1 MMVGSIFGAI
11 QGVGQALD
19 FIAADSTQELIKKGK
34 LNLETRGS
42 ITRLLSETIIV
53 PTIYVSRE
61 LEMHPDIDKII
72 NLNVD
77 ILATMVSRAFVLLTQ
92 LKGLKATTA
101 FDVLNQKNVMSGL
114 QSDLKKEDEV
124 YDNFTKTKG
133 FTFGKQVSAGLLN
146 SNNNGAKPKKQDIEN
161 KATIR
166 DQGPN
171 FSIPSIYSKDIDF
184 VINVDG
190 KDKSVK
196 ITMSIKARVEF
207 ITVRELTDA
216 LVDRSYDKSFME
228 RLLDVKAGLISA
240 KNLFIP
246 TDLWEEYKKQLIKDD
261 KDFLKRAE
269 QKDNTSVSKLVTSG
283 VQGFNT
289 YLGSLIV
296 TADELEDIEV
306 KVLRGKVN
314 NEAKKDKLLTDTR
327 SSLLNVVD
335 TSYNK
340 LRILTK
346 DNDGDTILGLNS
358 IKKKSDGNDIAE
370 LFKMLMISKG
380 L

>member
-1 MMVGSIFGAI
+1 MVGSIFGAL

-42 ITRLLSETIIV
+42 ITSLLSETIIV

-133 FTFGKQVSAGLLN
+133 FTFGKQVSAGLL
-146 SNNNGAKPKKQDIEN
+146 SNDKDKEGRST
-161 KATIR
+161 ATIK

-184 VINVDG
+184 VIKVDG
-190 KDKSVK
+190 KEKSVK

-207 ITVRELTDA
+207 ISVRELTDA

-261 KDFLKRAE
+261 KDLLKRAE
-269 QKDNTSVSKLVTSG
+269 QKDNISISKLVTTG
-283 VQGFNT
+283 VQGLNT
-289 YLGSLIV
+289 YLGSLII

>member
-1 MMVGSIFGAI
+1 M
-11 QGVGQALD
+11 
-19 FIAADSTQELIKKGK
+19 
-34 LNLETRGS
+34 
-42 ITRLLSETIIV
+42 
-53 PTIYVSRE
+53 
-61 LEMHPDIDKII
+61 
-72 NLNVD
+72 
-77 ILATMVSRAFVLLTQ
+77 
-92 LKGLKATTA
+92 
-101 FDVLNQKNVMSGL
+101 
-114 QSDLKKEDEV
+114 
-124 YDNFTKTKG
+124 
-133 FTFGKQVSAGLLN
+133 SAGLL
-146 SNNNGAKPKKQDIEN
+146 SNDKDRESRST
-161 KATIR
+161 ATIK

-184 VINVDG
+184 SIRVDG

-207 ITVRELTDA
+207 ITIKELTDA

-261 KDFLKRAE
+261 KDLLKRAE
-269 QKDNTSVSKLVTSG
+269 QKDNISISKLVTTG

-289 YLGSLIV
+289 YLGSLII
-296 TADELEDIEV
+296 TADDLEDIEV

>member
-1 MMVGSIFGAI
+1 MVGSIFGAL

-34 LNLETRGS
+34 LNLSTRGS
-42 ITRLLSETIIV
+42 ITSLLSETIIV

-114 QSDLKKEDEV
+114 LSDLKKEDEV

-146 SNNNGAKPKKQDIEN
+146 NDKDKEGRSI
-161 KATIR
+161 ATIK

-184 VINVDG
+184 SIRVDG

-207 ITVRELTDA
+207 ITIRELTDA

-246 TDLWEEYKKQLIKDD
+246 TD
-261 KDFLKRAE
+261 
-269 QKDNTSVSKLVTSG
+269 
-283 VQGFNT
+283 
-289 YLGSLIV
+289 
-296 TADELEDIEV
+296 
-306 KVLRGKVN
+306 
-314 NEAKKDKLLTDTR
+314 
-327 SSLLNVVD
+327 
-335 TSYNK
+335 
-340 LRILTK
+340 
-346 DNDGDTILGLNS
+346 
-358 IKKKSDGNDIAE
+358 
-370 LFKMLMISKG
+370 
-380 L
+380 

>member
-1 MMVGSIFGAI
+1 MVGSIFGAI

-34 LNLETRGS
+34 LNLSTRGS
-42 ITRLLSETIIV
+42 ITSLLSETIIV

-124 YDNFTKTKG
+124 YDSFTKTKG

-146 SNNNGAKPKKQDIEN
+146 SNKNN
-161 KATIR
+161 ATLK

-207 ITVRELTDA
+207 ITIRELTDA
-216 LVDRSYDKSFME
+216 LVDRSYDKTFME

-261 KDFLKRAE
+261 KDLLKRAE
-269 QKDNTSVSKLVTSG
+269 QKDNISVSKLVTTG
-283 VQGFNT
+283 VQGLNT

>member
-1 MMVGSIFGAI
+1 M
-11 QGVGQALD
+11 
-19 FIAADSTQELIKKGK
+19 
-34 LNLETRGS
+34 
-42 ITRLLSETIIV
+42 
-53 PTIYVSRE
+53 
-61 LEMHPDIDKII
+61 
-72 NLNVD
+72 
-77 ILATMVSRAFVLLTQ
+77 
-92 LKGLKATTA
+92 
-101 FDVLNQKNVMSGL
+101 
-114 QSDLKKEDEV
+114 
-124 YDNFTKTKG
+124 
-133 FTFGKQVSAGLLN
+133 SAGLLN
-146 SNNNGAKPKKQDIEN
+146 SNTKKPVEN
-161 KATIR
+161 SATIK

-171 FSIPSIYSKDIDF
+171 FSVPSIYSKDIDF

-190 KDKSVK
+190 KDKGVK
-196 ITMSIKARVEF
+196 ITMSIKARIEF
-207 ITVRELTDA
+207 ISLRELTDA
-216 LVDRSYDKSFME
+216 LVDRSYDKTFIE
-228 RLLDVKAGLISA
+228 RIWDIKAGLVPA
-240 KNLFIP
+240 KYLLTPI
-246 TDLWEEYKKQLIKDD
+246 DLWEEYKKQLIKDD
-261 KDFLKRAE
+261 KDLLKRAE
-269 QKDNTSVSKLVTSG
+269 QKDNISLSKLATTG
-283 VQGFNT
+283 VQGLNT

>member
-1 MMVGSIFGAI
+1 MVGSIFGAI

-42 ITRLLSETIIV
+42 ITSLLSETIIV

-77 ILATMVSRAFVLLTQ
+77 ILATMVSRAFVLLTE

-146 SNNNGAKPKKQDIEN
+146 SNKNN
-161 KATIR
+161 ATLK

-261 KDFLKRAE
+261 KDLLKRAE
-269 QKDNTSVSKLVTSG
+269 QKDNISISKLVTTG
-283 VQGFNT
+283 VQGLNT
-289 YLGSLIV
+289 YLGSLII

>member
-1 MMVGSIFGAI
+1 
-11 QGVGQALD
+11 
-19 FIAADSTQELIKKGK
+19 
-34 LNLETRGS
+34 
-42 ITRLLSETIIV
+42 
-53 PTIYVSRE
+53 
-61 LEMHPDIDKII
+61 
-72 NLNVD
+72 
-77 ILATMVSRAFVLLTQ
+77 
-92 LKGLKATTA
+92 
-101 FDVLNQKNVMSGL
+101 
-114 QSDLKKEDEV
+114 
-124 YDNFTKTKG
+124 
-133 FTFGKQVSAGLLN
+133 
-146 SNNNGAKPKKQDIEN
+146 
-161 KATIR
+161 
-166 DQGPN
+166 
-171 FSIPSIYSKDIDF
+171 
-184 VINVDG
+184 
-190 KDKSVK
+190 
-196 ITMSIKARVEF
+196 MSIKARVEF
-207 ITVRELTDA
+207 ITIKELTDA
-216 LVDRSYDKSFME
+216 LVDRSYDKSFIE
-228 RLLDVKAGLISA
+228 RLWDVKAGLISA

>member
-1 MMVGSIFGAI
+1 MVGSIFGAI

-42 ITRLLSETIIV
+42 ITSLLSETIIV

-114 QSDLKKEDEV
+114 QSDLKKEDEA
-124 YDNFTKTKG
+124 YDSFTKTKG

-146 SNNNGAKPKKQDIEN
+146 SDKNS
-161 KATIR
+161 
-166 DQGPN
+166 QGPN
-171 FSIPSIYSKDIDF
+171 FGIPSIYSKDIDF
-184 VINVDG
+184 IINVDG
-190 KDKSVK
+190 KEKGVK
-196 ITMSIKARVEF
+196 ISMSIKARVEF

-216 LVDRSYDKSFME
+216 LVDRSYDKTFME

-261 KDFLKRAE
+261 KDLLKRAE
-269 QKDNTSVSKLVTSG
+269 QKDNISISKLVTTG
-283 VQGFNT
+283 VQGLNT
-289 YLGSLIV
+289 YLGSLII

>member
-1 MMVGSIFGAI
+1 MVGSIFGAL

-34 LNLETRGS
+34 LNLSTRGS
-42 ITRLLSETIIV
+42 ITSLLSETIIV

-77 ILATMVSRAFVLLTQ
+77 ILATMVSRAFVLLTE

-133 FTFGKQVSAGLLN
+133 FTFGKEVSAGLLN
-146 SNNNGAKPKKQDIEN
+146 DN
-161 KATIR
+161 KNTATIK

-196 ITMSIKARVEF
+196 IAMSIKARVEF
-207 ITVRELTDA
+207 VSVKELTDA

>member
-1 MMVGSIFGAI
+1 MVGSIFGAI

-207 ITVRELTDA
+207 ISVRELTDA

-289 YLGSLIV
+289 YLGSLII

>member
-1 MMVGSIFGAI
+1 MVGSIFGAI

-42 ITRLLSETIIV
+42 ITSLLSETIIV

-101 FDVLNQKNVMSGL
+101 FDVLNQKNVMAGL

-133 FTFGKQVSAGLLN
+133 FTFGKQVSAGLLSDN
-146 SNNNGAKPKKQDIEN
+146 SN
-161 KATIR
+161 KATIK

-196 ITMSIKARVEF
+196 IAMSIKARVEF
-207 ITVRELTDA
+207 ISVKELTDA

-261 KDFLKRAE
+261 KDLLKRAE
-269 QKDNTSVSKLVTSG
+269 QKDNISVSKLVTTG
-283 VQGFNT
+283 VQGLNT
-289 YLGSLIV
+289 YLGSLII
-296 TADELEDIEV
+296 TADDLEDIEV

>member
-1 MMVGSIFGAI
+1 MVGSIFGAI
-11 QGVGQALD
+11 KGLGQALD

-42 ITRLLSETIIV
+42 ITSLLSETIIV

-77 ILATMVSRAFVLLTQ
+77 ILATMVSRAFVLLTE

-101 FDVLNQKNVMSGL
+101 FDVLNQKNVMAGL

-133 FTFGKQVSAGLLN
+133 FTFGKQVSVGLLN
-146 SNNNGAKPKKQDIEN
+146 DKKNKDKKNKEIEN
-161 KATIR
+161 KATIK

-190 KDKSVK
+190 KGKGVK
-196 ITMSIKARVEF
+196 IAMSIKARVEF
-207 ITVRELTDA
+207 ISTRELTDA

-261 KDFLKRAE
+261 KDLLKRAE
-269 QKDNTSVSKLVTSG
+269 QKDNVSISKMVTTG
-283 VQGFNT
+283 VQGLNT
-289 YLGSLIV
+289 YLGSLII
-296 TADELEDIEV
+296 TADDLEDIEV

>member
-1 MMVGSIFGAI
+1 MVGSIFGAI

-42 ITRLLSETIIV
+42 ITSLLSETIIV

-101 FDVLNQKNVMSGL
+101 FDVLNQKNVMAGL

-146 SNNNGAKPKKQDIEN
+146 DNSN
-161 KATIR
+161 KATIK

-196 ITMSIKARVEF
+196 IAMSIKARVEF
-207 ITVRELTDA
+207 ISVKELTDA

-261 KDFLKRAE
+261 KDLLKRAE
-269 QKDNTSVSKLVTSG
+269 QKDNISVSKLVTTG
-283 VQGFNT
+283 VQGLNT
-289 YLGSLIV
+289 YLGSLII
-296 TADELEDIEV
+296 TADDLEDIEV

-346 DNDGDTILGLNS
+346 DNDGDTILGLSS

>member
-1 MMVGSIFGAI
+1 MVGSIFGAI

-34 LNLETRGS
+34 LNLSTRGS
-42 ITRLLSETIIV
+42 ITSLLSETIIV

-146 SNNNGAKPKKQDIEN
+146 SDKNS
-161 KATIR
+161 
-166 DQGPN
+166 QGPN

-207 ITVRELTDA
+207 ITIKELTDA
-216 LVDRSYDKSFME
+216 LVDRSYDKSFIE
-228 RLLDVKAGLISA
+228 RLWDVKAGLISA

-261 KDFLKRAE
+261 KDLLKRAE

>member
-1 MMVGSIFGAI
+1 MVGSIFGAI

-42 ITRLLSETIIV
+42 ITSLLSETIIV

-114 QSDLKKEDEV
+114 QSDLKREDEV

-146 SNNNGAKPKKQDIEN
+146 DKKSN
-161 KATIR
+161 ATIK

-184 VINVDG
+184 IINVDG
-190 KDKSVK
+190 KDKGVK
-196 ITMSIKARVEF
+196 VAMSIKARVEF
-207 ITVRELTDA
+207 ISVKELTDA

-261 KDFLKRAE
+261 KDLLKRAE
-269 QKDNTSVSKLVTSG
+269 QKDNISISKLVTTG
-283 VQGFNT
+283 VQGLNT
-289 YLGSLIV
+289 YLGSLII
-296 TADELEDIEV
+296 TADDLEDIEV

>member
-1 MMVGSIFGAI
+1 MVGSIFGAL

-42 ITRLLSETIIV
+42 ITSLLSETIIV

-114 QSDLKKEDEV
+114 LSDLKKEDEV

-146 SNNNGAKPKKQDIEN
+146 SNKNN
-161 KATIR
+161 ATLK

-207 ITVRELTDA
+207 ITIRELTDA

-261 KDFLKRAE
+261 KDLLKRAE
-269 QKDNTSVSKLVTSG
+269 QKDNISVSKLVTTG
-283 VQGFNT
+283 VQGLNT
-289 YLGSLIV
+289 YLGSLII

>member
-1 MMVGSIFGAI
+1 MVGSIFGAL

-42 ITRLLSETIIV
+42 ITSLLSETIIV

-146 SNNNGAKPKKQDIEN
+146 SNKNN
-161 KATIR
+161 ATLK

-190 KDKSVK
+190 KDKSVT

-207 ITVRELTDA
+207 ITIRELTDA

-261 KDFLKRAE
+261 KDLLKRAE
-269 QKDNTSVSKLVTSG
+269 QKDNIRISKLVTTG
-283 VQGFNT
+283 VQGLNT
-289 YLGSLIV
+289 YHRSLII

>member
-1 MMVGSIFGAI
+1 MVGSIFGAI

-42 ITRLLSETIIV
+42 ITSLLSETIIV

-146 SNNNGAKPKKQDIEN
+146 SNKNN
-161 KATIR
+161 ATLK

-207 ITVRELTDA
+207 ISVRELTDA

-261 KDFLKRAE
+261 KDLLKRAE
-269 QKDNTSVSKLVTSG
+269 QKDNISVSKLVTTG
-283 VQGFNT
+283 VQGLNT
-289 YLGSLIV
+289 YLGSLII

>member
-61 LEMHPDIDKII
+61 LEMHPDIDKIV

-114 QSDLKKEDEV
+114 QSDLKKEDEI

-146 SNNNGAKPKKQDIEN
+146 DKEN
-161 KATIR
+161 KATIK

-184 VINVDG
+184 IINVDG

-196 ITMSIKARVEF
+196 IGMSIKARVEF
-207 ITVRELTDA
+207 ISVKELTDA

-269 QKDNTSVSKLVTSG
+269 QKDDISVSKLVTSG
-283 VQGFNT
+283 VQGLNT
-289 YLGSLIV
+289 YLGSLII
-296 TADELEDIEV
+296 TADDLEDIEV

-346 DNDGDTILGLNS
+346 DNDGDTILGLSS

>member
-1 MMVGSIFGAI
+1 MVGSIFGAI

-42 ITRLLSETIIV
+42 ITSLLSETIIV

-114 QSDLKKEDEV
+114 QSDLKREDEV

-146 SNNNGAKPKKQDIEN
+146 DNSN
-161 KATIR
+161 KATIK

-190 KDKSVK
+190 KDKGVK
-196 ITMSIKARVEF
+196 IAMSIKARVEF
-207 ITVRELTDA
+207 ISVKELTDA

-261 KDFLKRAE
+261 KDLLKRAE
-269 QKDNTSVSKLVTSG
+269 QKDNISLSKLVTTG
-283 VQGFNT
+283 VQGLNT
-289 YLGSLIV
+289 YLGSLII
-296 TADELEDIEV
+296 TADDLEDIEV

>member
-1 MMVGSIFGAI
+1 MVGSIFGALS
-11 QGVGQALD
+11 GVGQALD
-19 FIAADSTQELIKKGK
+19 FIAADSTQDLIKKGK

-72 NLNVD
+72 NLNID

-114 QSDLKKEDEV
+114 LSDVKKEDEV
-124 YDNFTKTKG
+124 YENFRNSKG
-133 FTFGKQVSAGLLN
+133 FTFGKKVSAGLLN
-146 SNNNGAKPKKQDIEN
+146 NNKKPLEN
-161 KATIR
+161 SASIK

-171 FSIPSIYSKDIDF
+171 FSVPSIYSKDIDF
-184 VINVDG
+184 IINVDG
-190 KDKSVK
+190 KDKGVK
-196 ITMSIKARVEF
+196 ITMSIKARIEF
-207 ITVRELTDA
+207 ISLRELTDA
-216 LVDRSYDKSFME
+216 LVDRSYDKSFIE
-228 RLLDVKAGLISA
+228 RIWDIKAGLVPA

-261 KDFLKRAE
+261 KDLLKRAE
-269 QKDNTSVSKLVTSG
+269 QKDNISVSKLVTTG
-283 VQGFNT
+283 VQGLNT
-289 YLGSLIV
+289 YLGSLII
-296 TADELEDIEV
+296 TADDLEDIEV

>member
-42 ITRLLSETIIV
+42 ITSLLSETIIV

-101 FDVLNQKNVMSGL
+101 FDVLNQKNVMAGL

-124 YDNFTKTKG
+124 YDSFIKTKG

-161 KATIR
+161 KATLK

-207 ITVRELTDA
+207 ITIRELTDA

-261 KDFLKRAE
+261 KDLLKRAE
-269 QKDNTSVSKLVTSG
+269 QKDNISISKLVTTG

>member
-1 MMVGSIFGAI
+1 MVGSIFGAI

-42 ITRLLSETIIV
+42 ITSLLSETIIV

-101 FDVLNQKNVMSGL
+101 FDVLNQKNVMAGL

-146 SNNNGAKPKKQDIEN
+146 DNSN
-161 KATIR
+161 KATIK

-196 ITMSIKARVEF
+196 IGMSIKARVEF
-207 ITVRELTDA
+207 ISVKELTDA

-261 KDFLKRAE
+261 KDLLKRAE
-269 QKDNTSVSKLVTSG
+269 QKDNISISKLVTSG
-283 VQGFNT
+283 IQGLNT
-289 YLGSLIV
+289 YLGSLII
-296 TADELEDIEV
+296 TADDLEDIEV

>member
-1 MMVGSIFGAI
+1 MVGSIFGAL

-42 ITRLLSETIIV
+42 ITSLLSETIIV

-124 YDNFTKTKG
+124 YDNFANTKG

-146 SNNNGAKPKKQDIEN
+146 SNKNN
-161 KATIR
+161 ATIK

-207 ITVRELTDA
+207 ISVRELTDA

-228 RLLDVKAGLISA
+228 RLLNVKAGLISA

-261 KDFLKRAE
+261 KDLIKRAE
-269 QKDNTSVSKLVTSG
+269 QKDNISLSKLVTSG

>member
-1 MMVGSIFGAI
+1 MVGSIFGAI

-42 ITRLLSETIIV
+42 ITSLLSETIIV

-114 QSDLKKEDEV
+114 QSDLKREDEV

-146 SNNNGAKPKKQDIEN
+146 DNSN
-161 KATIR
+161 KATIK

-196 ITMSIKARVEF
+196 IGMSIKARVEF
-207 ITVRELTDA
+207 ISVKELTDA

-261 KDFLKRAE
+261 KDLLKRAE
-269 QKDNTSVSKLVTSG
+269 QKDNISVSKLVTTG
-283 VQGFNT
+283 VQGLNT
-289 YLGSLIV
+289 YLGSLII
-296 TADELEDIEV
+296 TADDLEDIEV

>member
-1 MMVGSIFGAI
+1 MVGSIFGAI

-42 ITRLLSETIIV
+42 ITSLLSETIIV

-146 SNNNGAKPKKQDIEN
+146 SNKNN
-161 KATIR
+161 ATLK

-261 KDFLKRAE
+261 KDLLKRAE
-269 QKDNTSVSKLVTSG
+269 QKDDISISKLVTTG
-283 VQGFNT
+283 VQGLNT
-289 YLGSLIV
+289 YLGSLII

>member
-1 MMVGSIFGAI
+1 MVGSIFGAI

-34 LNLETRGS
+34 LNLSTRGS
-42 ITRLLSETIIV
+42 ITSLLSETIIV

-77 ILATMVSRAFVLLTQ
+77 ILATMVSRAFVLLTE

-146 SNNNGAKPKKQDIEN
+146 SNKNN
-161 KATIR
+161 ATLK

-171 FSIPSIYSKDIDF
+171 FSIPSVYSKDIDF

-207 ITVRELTDA
+207 ISVRELTDA

-261 KDFLKRAE
+261 KDLLKRAE
-269 QKDNTSVSKLVTSG
+269 QKDDISISKLVTTG
-283 VQGFNT
+283 VQGLNT
-289 YLGSLIV
+289 YLGSLII

>member
-1 MMVGSIFGAI
+1 MVGSIFGAI

-42 ITRLLSETIIV
+42 ITSLLSETIIV

-77 ILATMVSRAFVLLTQ
+77 ILATMVSRAFVLLTE

-146 SNNNGAKPKKQDIEN
+146 SDKNS
-161 KATIR
+161 
-166 DQGPN
+166 QGPN
-171 FSIPSIYSKDIDF
+171 FGIPSIYSKDIDF
-184 VINVDG
+184 SIRVDG
-190 KDKSVK
+190 KEKSVK

-207 ITVRELTDA
+207 ITIKELTDA

-246 TDLWEEYKKQLIKDD
+246 TDLWEEYKNQLIKDD